1 MDWVV
6 GLVGVQL
13 DEFGYSSGFT
23 NFAEF
28 LEVGF
33 EALRLRKGHRVGF
46 GVGVMEHCYPQ
57 DVRKWIGINGGWVVS
72 VMARIHGNMDSAILV
87 LAV

>member
-13 DEFGYSSGFT
+13 SEFGYGSNFT

-28 LEVGF
+28 F
-33 EALRLRKGHRVGF
+33 EASLEAVRLHKRHRAGF

-57 DVRKWIGINGGWVVS
+57 GVRKWIGINGGWVVV
-72 VMARIHGNMDSAILV
+72 VMA
-87 LAV
+87 